1 MLLFRLPLQ
10 NTEYRPLELELR
22 GQGDD
27 HLAFE
32 LDI

>member
-10 NTEYRPLELELR
+10 NTEYRPLELEIE
-22 GQGDD
+22 GQGGG
-27 HLAFE
+27 HLTYE